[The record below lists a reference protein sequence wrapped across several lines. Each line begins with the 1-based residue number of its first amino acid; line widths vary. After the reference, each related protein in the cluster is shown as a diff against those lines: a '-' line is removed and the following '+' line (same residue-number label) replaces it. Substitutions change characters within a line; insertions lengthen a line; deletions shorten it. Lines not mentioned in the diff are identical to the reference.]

1 MNINSSISKSL
12 EHENRKY
19 HEDSSCM
26 DCHADAKVRNG
37 TWVELDKINTLDN
50 MGWPVYLSKDE
61 NKALFVPISHC
72 LLTGSTGTGKSE
84 VIIKNILALNS
95 EMRDELKPSFLVTD
109 LKGDIST
116 QLGNHLER
124 NGYQVRILNMQ
135 DSFRSARYN
144 FLSQIYD
151 DYHDAIRIKEL
162 LDNDL
167 IGTDFGGKTYETKE
181 EARVEANIKYL
192 KLIEGVERALIDIS
206 HIIIPV
212 TDPNDK
218 NWVDGARTMFNALA
232 RTLLYDSENPQNKL
246 TREKFTMANLI
257 RASFSTEEDFENLID
272 WLTRAEHIP
281 CVNSALAAN
290 YRLRA
295 RNTRDGYATT
305 LNTQLSEFSS
315 NSMSAITESSNDL
328 NLREIANSQ
337 KPYAIFVITDDR
349 QKTTNSVAMML
360 INDLVNELI
369 TAADSRDEKEL
380 PRDFIFL
387 ADEFANMP
395 KMPNI
400 ANKITTL
407 RSRKIW
413 MLMAIQSKQQLDM
426 VYGNE
431 TSAVISDNCD
441 LHLFVGCNNDETKED
456 FARSMGNKIGT
467 KTSFQISNDGSV
479 SASKFSENVPV
490 VRKSDLD
497 SLTLG
502 QLYVRSRLSQN
513 MKSYLTP
520 FFMQELS
527 KEKSLYKPPLRLFDP
542 QANVYDIHAVLERER
557 PKKNDFDDLF

>member
-1 MNINSSISKSL
+1 MNINNSINMSL

-19 HEDSSCM
+19 HEESTCTLCKPDT
-26 DCHADAKVRNG
+26 KIRNG
-37 TWVELDKINTLDN
+37 VWVEASQVHTLEK
-50 MGWPVYLSKDE
+50 MGLPVFFDKDE
-61 NKALFVPISHC
+61 DKALFVPISHC

-84 VIIKNILALNS
+84 VVIKNILALNS
-95 EMRDELKPSFLVTD
+95 QMKDELKPSFLVTD
-109 LKGDIST
+109 LKGDISV
-116 QLGNHLER
+116 QLGEHLKK
-124 NGYQVRILNMQ
+124 NGYEVRILDMQ
-135 DSFRSARYN
+135 NSFRSARYN

-151 DYHDAIRIKEL
+151 DYHDARRIKNL
-162 LDNDL
+162 LDADL
-167 IGTDFGGKTYETKE
+167 IDSSYDGAKYNSKE
-181 EARVEANIKYL
+181 EARAEANVKYL
-192 KLIEGVERALIDIS
+192 NLMEGVERSIADIA

-212 TDPNDK
+212 LDPDDK
-218 NWVDGARTMFNALA
+218 SWVDGARTMFSALA
-232 RTLLYDSENPQNKL
+232 RTLLYDSENPQNML
-246 TREKFTMANLI
+246 TRKKFTIANLI

-272 WLTRAEHIP
+272 WLTRAEHIL
-281 CVNSALAAN
+281 CVKSALAAN

-295 RNTRDGYATT
+295 RNTRDGYAST
-305 LNTQLSEFSS
+305 LNTALSEYAS
-315 NSMSAITESSNDL
+315 NSISAITESSKDL
-328 NLREIANSQ
+328 DLRQIANSE

-349 QKTTNSVAMML
+349 QKTTNSICMMF
-360 INDLVNELI
+360 INDLINELI
-369 TAADSRDEKEL
+369 TAADKRDEKCL

-395 KMPNI
+395 KMPNVE
-400 ANKITTL
+400 NKITTL

-426 VYGNE
+426 VYGKE

-497 SLTLG
+497 NLTLG
-502 QLYVRSRLSQN
+502 QIYVRSRLSQN

-527 KEKSLYKPPLRLFDP
+527 KEKSPYKPPLRVFDP
-542 QANVYDIHAVLERER
+542 EANVYDIHVVLERER
-557 PKKNDFDDLF
+557 PEKNGFDDLY